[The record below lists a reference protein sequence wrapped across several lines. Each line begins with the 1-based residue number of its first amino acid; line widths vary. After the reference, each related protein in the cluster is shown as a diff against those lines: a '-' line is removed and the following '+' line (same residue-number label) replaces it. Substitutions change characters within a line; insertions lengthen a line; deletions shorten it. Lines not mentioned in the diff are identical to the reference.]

1 MESFPLVFLSF
12 SSLILFEISS
22 IVNGESRIVSC
33 LLSEG
38 ILMLHSSL
46 FLSFS
51 LTLNKLEKCSTH
63 FFGRIELT
71 WFGLLFVIPL
81 SFLICC
87 QNSLGLL
94 DTFSN
99 TQMFSISHF
108 CLIVLMVCLYLLFIL
123 WYWPRIWGFLGNFWT
138 CLASCSNCL
147 LSV

>member
-1 MESFPLVFLSF
+1 MIISLLMESFPLAFLSF

-63 FFGRIELT
+63 FFGGIEST
-71 WFGLLFVIPL
+71 WFGLLFVFPL

-87 QNSLGLL
+87 QNSLGSL
-94 DTFSN
+94 DKFFN
-99 TQMFSISHF
+99 ILMLSIF
-108 CLIVLMVCLYLLFIL
+108 PRLFDNFNDVFVLSFYFVIL
-123 WYWPRIWGFLGNFWT
+123 
-138 CLASCSNCL
+138 A
-147 LSV
+147 